1 MNSTQWVV
9 AEMWFMV
16 NSFLYCYSLGAI
28 RMDSLC
34 RTLISTPEFQRLKD
48 IKQLD
53 HLYLMFKNATHT
65 RWKRCLSLRNRY
77 EHCIGTS
84 YLCGKYYD
92 ELIKHSNQPL
102 GMNEEEIGQYR
113 RCVVIAGLLHDIGHC
128 VLGHSYPT
136 YVKNCTN
143 KEPIEHETMG
153 ILIFQRLLERED
165 ISRVFHSRKLDAE
178 ASAKD
183 GCHLSYID
191 YICMMIAGKKKLL
204 PKEMEGKWDAIP
216 NDKKWLFQI
225 VSNEGL
231 SLHQQLIPRNGI
243 DMDRVDYL
251 LRDSKY
257 VLLRA
262 KYHVDGDKGVSEL

>member
-1 MNSTQWVV
+1 
-9 AEMWFMV
+9 MV
-16 NSFLYCYSLGAI
+16 NSFLSSYSLGAI

-65 RWKRCLSLRNRY
+65 RWKRCLPLRNRY

-102 GMNEEEIGQYR
+102 GMNEEEIRQYR

-136 YVKNCTN
+136 YVKNCTK

-153 ILIFQRLLERED
+153 ILIFKRLLERED
-165 ISRVFHSRKLDAE
+165 ISRVFHSRKLDTE
-178 ASAKD
+178 ASAND
-183 GCHLSYID
+183 GCHLSFID

-225 VSNEGL
+225 VSNERY
-231 SLHQQLIPRNGI
+231 SLHQ
-243 DMDRVDYL
+243 
-251 LRDSKY
+251 
-257 VLLRA
+257 
-262 KYHVDGDKGVSEL
+262 

>member
-1 MNSTQWVV
+1 
-9 AEMWFMV
+9 
-16 NSFLYCYSLGAI
+16 
-28 RMDSLC
+28 MDSLC

-65 RWKRCLSLRNRY
+65 RWKRCLSLKNRY

-102 GMNEEEIGQYR
+102 GMNEEEIRQYR

-143 KEPIEHETMG
+143 KEPIEHETPG
-153 ILIFQRLLERED
+153 EGRHFESLSFQETRR
-165 ISRVFHSRKLDAE
+165 R
-178 ASAKD
+178 
-183 GCHLSYID
+183 
-191 YICMMIAGKKKLL
+191 GKC
-204 PKEMEGKWDAIP
+204 
-216 NDKKWLFQI
+216 
-225 VSNEGL
+225 
-231 SLHQQLIPRNGI
+231 
-243 DMDRVDYL
+243 
-251 LRDSKY
+251 
-257 VLLRA
+257 
-262 KYHVDGDKGVSEL
+262 